1 MNNVDNV
8 RHELEQ
14 LIQAVT
20 QEGQRKARGW
30 LGDGRRLASRAGI
43 ENLALYLALRQQDV
57 RPLQERLMCLGLSSL
72 GRVEGRVMPA
82 LQAVHTALVRI
93 SGAAHADAAFPGEE
107 AFFAGER
114 QLALNTEEVFGPGDG
129 IGLMVTAPTEAAH
142 SDEFARNLLKRGV
155 QSLRINCAHDDEA
168 TWHQMVTHAQNAAKD
183 AGRRL
188 RIFMDLGG
196 PKIRTCD
203 VRPASGQGEPP
214 RLVIGDTLVLL
225 PPGSPD
231 DTAIAPDGA
240 TVTCTLG
247 APIEAAEVGHRIF
260 YDDGKVCVT
269 VERREPWGLLT
280 RVTQAPANGAR
291 LKDEKG
297 LNFPDTR
304 FAVGALTDKDRRD
317 LQFVARHA
325 DGVSF
330 SFVQSPD
337 DVALLESALQGCERE
352 MPSPLSLILKIE
364 TMAAVQQLPELLVAA
379 SSRRPTAVMIARGD
393 LAVEIGFA
401 RTAEMQEE
409 MLWLCEAAHV
419 PVIWATQVLETFIKK
434 RKHSRGEMTDAAMG
448 ARAECVMLNKGPY
461 VMQAID
467 ILQQLFPRMG
477 GHMRKKTPQL
487 RPLKTWCP
495 EPPTTSCADQ
505 T

>member
-1 MNNVDNV
+1 MNDVDDV
-8 RHELEQ
+8 RNELEK
-14 LIQAVT
+14 LIQVVR
-20 QEGQRKARGW
+20 QEGTRKAQEW
-30 LGDGRRLASRAGI
+30 FSNDQRLQSQAGI
-43 ENLALYLALRQQDV
+43 ENLALYLALRQHDL
-57 RPLQERLMCLGLSSL
+57 RPLQKRLMCLGLSSL
-72 GRVEGRVMPA
+72 GRVESRVMPA
-82 LQAVHTALVRI
+82 LMAVQTAMTGVMGTR
-93 SGAAHADAAFPGEE
+93 HADASFPDAN

-114 QLALNTEEVFGPGDG
+114 QLALNTEEIFGPGDG
-129 IGLMVTAPTEAAH
+129 IALMVTAPAEAAH
-142 SDEFARNLLKRGV
+142 SDEFAKELLKRRV
-155 QSLRINCAHDDEA
+155 QSLRINCAHDDETA
-168 TWHQMVTHAQNAAKD
+168 WHQMIAHARKAEYD
-183 AGRRL
+183 VGGRL

-196 PKIRTCD
+196 PKIRTAD
-203 VRPASGQGEPP
+203 VRSGKHEDKPP
-214 RLVIGDTLVLL
+214 RLMVGDSLALL
-225 PPGSPD
+225 KPGSPD
-231 DTAIAPDGA
+231 DTAAEAEGA
-240 TVTCTLG
+240 RATCTLG
-247 APIEAAEVGHRIF
+247 APIEAAEVGHRVF
-260 YDDGKVCVT
+260 YDDGKVCAR
-269 VERREPWGLLT
+269 VEQHKQWGLLA
-280 RVTQAPANGAR
+280 RVTQAPVNGAK

-304 FAVGALTDKDRRD
+304 FDVCALTDKDRCD

-330 SFVQSPD
+330 SFVQSPED
-337 DVALLESALQGCERE
+337 IALLESAMQGFVRE
-352 MPSPLSLILKIE
+352 MPLPLSLILKIE
-364 TMAAVQQLPELLVAA
+364 TTAAVERLPELLVAA

-477 GHMRKKTPQL
+477 GHLRKKTPQL
-487 RPLKTWCP
+487 RPLRTWSGKAN
-495 EPPTTSCADQ
+495 EQ
-505 T
+505 VR